1 MLPVRGGGT
10 EIKMELTDTPLM
22 KLSDISKS
30 YGRRRIISSL
40 SLRIKKGSCVGI
52 LGANGCGK
60 STLLSILAG
69 CLKPDSGII
78 TKADHLLSGYVPQEN
93 PLFSTLTVQD
103 NLRYFYADSPYSLKD
118 ELAGGIPHLF
128 GLDACLKTRVK
139 HLSGGMKRRLSIA
152 CALSQHPAVLILD
165 EPGASLDFVCKQDIL
180 QYLRS
185 YLKEGGTVILASHEQ
200 EEIALCDD
208 LFLMENGA
216 LSPLSIPASK
226 DLLTERMRRHE

>member
-1 MLPVRGGGT
+1 
-10 EIKMELTDTPLM
+10 
-22 KLSDISKS
+22 
-30 YGRRRIISSL
+30 
-40 SLRIKKGSCVGI
+40 
-52 LGANGCGK
+52 
-60 STLLSILAG
+60 
-69 CLKPDSGII
+69 
-78 TKADHLLSGYVPQEN
+78 
-93 PLFSTLTVQD
+93 
-103 NLRYFYADSPYSLKD
+103 
-118 ELAGGIPHLF
+118 
-128 GLDACLKTRVK
+128 
-139 HLSGGMKRRLSIA
+139 MKRRLSIA